1 MDVMAACFD
10 LEDQLKSSDDADS
23 SSEAVRTHL
32 QKVEELQYKVLDFPP
47 SESSHK
53 SNCTKMKKTYCY
65 TPGVCISRASGDSGT
80 CGFSLSLY
88 TNMTMVFLIFTLL
101 VFSATT

>member
-10 LEDQLKSSDDADS
+10 LEDQLKSSEDAES

-32 QKVEELQYKVLDFPP
+32 QKVEELHYKVLDFPP
-47 SESSHK
+47 SEFSHK
-53 SNCTKMKKTYCY
+53 SNCTKMKKTYC
-65 TPGVCISRASGDSGT
+65 VCSSRASGDSGT
-80 CGFSLSLY
+80 CGLSLSLY